1 MEKFG
6 IFELLDALSALT
18 ATNSSNLDENSPTTA
33 ENFSPPDKED
43 AAFSPPVYGGYSPE
57 RDAALHA
64 TKPEFQAEP
73 QAPFKEQ
80 DALSSLLSRQ
90 EEISRRIDKRR

>member
-18 ATNSSNLDENSPTTA
+18 APDPAHDVQKSEPKTENTVSPRA
-33 ENFSPPDKED
+33 ED
-43 AAFSPPVYGGYSPE
+43 AAFSPPVYGGYTPE
-57 RDAALHA
+57 RPAVKA
-64 TKPEFQAEP
+64 P
-73 QAPFKEQ
+73 QPSDPQTPVREQ

>member
-18 ATNSSNLDENSPTTA
+18 APDSAPSAKNDKPLEQTPQ
-33 ENFSPPDKED
+33 PPRAED
-43 AAFSPPVYGGYSPE
+43 AAFSPPVYGGFSPE
-57 RDAALHA
+57 QPAAEQH
-64 TKPEFQAEP
+64 PSG
-73 QAPFKEQ
+73 EQ
-80 DALSSLLSRQ
+80 DALSALLSRQ